1 MITNN
6 IKFGIVG
13 GIVLYLLLVAVDI
26 LYAVCTSSSIVII
39 AFFVS
44 GVIISTVVVLTKN
57 MSFISAVV
65 RSVIMLASYAICL
78 FVGGEFQLVP
88 WLRNAL
94 NISYSSYADDVQ
106 GMIQLTFLLL
116 IVTICIIS
124 SIIVWAKRFFIKQT

>member
-1 MITNN
+1 MNTNN

-13 GIVLYLLLVAVDI
+13 GIVLYLLLVAEDI

-78 FVGGEFQLVP
+78 FVSGEFQLVP

-94 NISYSSYADDVQ
+94 NISCSSYADDVQ
-106 GMIQLTFLLL
+106 GMIQLTCLLL
-116 IVTICIIS
+116 VVITCIVS
-124 SIIVWAKRFFIKQT
+124 SIIVWAKRFFKKQT